1 MVTANQLIDVVR
13 DYLDSQEWNYDFD
26 AERMLL
32 RSGLTVKNR
41 MKSVKI
47 YVNARDGILQS
58 FFVSAVNGDTND
70 YMELLKFLNYANWN
84 MTSGNFEFDP
94 TDGEIR
100 FRYSIRLGDINEAP
114 ESLAEAA
121 IVLPAMMYEK
131 YGDSIAT
138 LAFGFSN
145 AEDEIAKIKKA
156 EEEEE

>member
-1 MVTANQLIDVVR
+1 MVSAEQLMDVVR
-13 DYLDSQEWNYDFD
+13 DYLDSQEWNYDYD
-26 AERMLL
+26 AERNLL
-32 RSGLTVKNR
+32 RSGLNIKNR

-47 YVNARDGILQS
+47 YVSTRDGILQS
-58 FFVSAVNGDTND
+58 YFVSAVSGDTNE
-70 YMELLKFLNYANWN
+70 YTELLKFLNYANWN

-94 TDGEIR
+94 SDGEIR
-100 FRYSIRLGDINEAP
+100 FRYTVRMGDITETP
-114 ESLAEAA
+114 ESLAVAA